1 MRDYVLYF
9 LYKTESWCV
18 MASPIGKAKSL
29 KFKKDGTFRIMQIAD
44 TQDTNI
50 TSKNTVEFIGKAL
63 DSENPDLVVFTG
75 DQIKG
80 YGLSFATGNRDKKV
94 AEAIRN
100 IVTPVAERNIPFTFV
115 FGNHDDQAFGISKE
129 KQMIVYK
136 SFPTCLAEPGDP
148 SISGY
153 GNHYI
158 NILSSDGK
166 KILFNIYLIDSLSA
180 SLDGHCSAV
189 SEEQITWYKSARD
202 Y

>member
-1 MRDYVLYF
+1 
-9 LYKTESWCV
+9 

-50 TSKNTVEFIGKAL
+50 TSKNTLEFIGKAL

-158 NILSSDGK
+158 NILSSDSK
-166 KILFNIYLIDSLSA
+166 KILFNIFYVNLNIFLSN
-180 SLDGHCSAV
+180 LNY
-189 SEEQITWYKSARD
+189 I
-202 Y
+202 

>member
-18 MASPIGKAKSL
+18 MASPLGKAKSL

-115 FGNHDDQAFGISKE
+115 FVFGNIRGRNQSAQGR
-129 KQMIVYK
+129 K
-136 SFPTCLAEPGDP
+136 SNA
-148 SISGY
+148 
-153 GNHYI
+153 YI
-158 NILSSDGK
+158 
-166 KILFNIYLIDSLSA
+166 
-180 SLDGHCSAV
+180 
-189 SEEQITWYKSARD
+189 R
-202 Y
+202 

>member
-1 MRDYVLYF
+1 
-9 LYKTESWCV
+9 

-80 YGLSFATGNRDKKV
+80 YGFSFATGDRDKKV

-189 SEEQITWYKSARD
+189 SEEQIAWYKSVRD
-202 Y
+202 YLKDKTGDRKSVV